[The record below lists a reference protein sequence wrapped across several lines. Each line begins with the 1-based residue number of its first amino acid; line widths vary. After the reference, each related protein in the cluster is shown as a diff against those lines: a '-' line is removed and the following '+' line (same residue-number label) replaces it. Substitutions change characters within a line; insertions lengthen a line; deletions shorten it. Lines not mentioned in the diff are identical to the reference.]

1 MSSRVKDHQNHT
13 QQSIFHHGLIKL
25 IIITVLQKKGK
36 TWDYFLFWSR
46 FQSEKED
53 QSKKRHVNKA
63 QNLFKKLKKEVIVEA
78 EEDSVQ
84 ERSMI
89 QRVEKPKSEQQNKV
103 DEDEPSKVQ
112 RQYLNHVSNT
122 LNEEVNQ

>member
-1 MSSRVKDHQNHT
+1 MSSRVKEHQDHT

-25 IIITVLQKKGK
+25 IISIVLQKKGK
-36 TWDYFLFWSR
+36 NWYYFLFCYG

-63 QNLFKKLKKEVIVEA
+63 QNLLKKLKKEVIVEA
-78 EEDSVQ
+78 EEDSAQ
-84 ERSMI
+84 ERSMT
-89 QRVEKPKSEQQNKV
+89 QKVENLESEQHNKA

-112 RQYLNHVSNT
+112 RQDLNHVANT
-122 LNEEVNQ
+122 LNEELN